1 MMRAF
6 FISAIVITLG
16 FLVADVYYM
25 EEVSSA
31 RYSSYNSD
39 YYNYSD
45 PYGYSDYSSYGGS
58 DDDEMTVEAGLV
70 TMAFFLVYIVLF
82 VLSLIKV
89 KTKTMKVFSI
99 IGLSLTG
106 IMAIWDALMISSPG
120 GISFDEVGGG
130 WLFFGVVMIAFTI
143 IGTIHAFKAKA

>member
-25 EEVSSA
+25 DEVSSA
-31 RYSSYNSD
+31 RYSSYSSD
-39 YYNYSD
+39 YSSYSD
-45 PYGYSDYSSYGGS
+45 PYGYSGYSDYGSSN
-58 DDDEMTVEAGLV
+58 DDEMTVEAGLV

-106 IMAIWDALMISSPG
+106 IIALWDGVMISSPG
-120 GISFDEVGGG
+120 NISFDEIGGA

-143 IGTIHAFKAKA
+143 IGTIHSFKAKA